1 MTKKERLED
10 VRSKGETYRMSWKD
24 DKPTY
29 KQLNYIKFLED
40 DYGVKFNGNTKGEA
54 SDFIDKCYKDFR
66 IDLRN
71 EEWNHRKG
79 E

>member
-1 MTKKERLED
+1 MMNW
-10 VRSKGETYRMSWKD
+10 RS

-40 DYGVKFNGNTKGEA
+40 DYGVKFVGTTKGEA
-54 SDFIDKCYKDFR
+54 SEFIDKCYKYFR

>member
-1 MTKKERLED
+1 MNW
-10 VRSKGETYRMSWKD
+10 RS

-40 DYGVKFNGNTKGEA
+40 DYGVKFVGTTKGEA
-54 SDFIDKCYKDFR
+54 SEFIDKCYKDFR

-71 EEWNHRKG
+71 EE
-79 E
+79 

>member
-1 MTKKERLED
+1 
-10 VRSKGETYRMSWKD
+10 MSWKD

-40 DYGVKFNGNTKGEA
+40 DYGVKFNGTTKGEA